1 MRIYTRTGDRG
12 ETGLFGGGRLS
23 KADLRV
29 EACGSVDE
37 LNAQLGWA
45 ETLVRH
51 LGLTAEIQGVQADL
65 LVIGADLATP
75 PEASAAAAA
84 RTRRVEAAQAARL
97 EAWIDRLQA
106 ETAPLTTLILPGGAA
121 GAAALH
127 VCRTVCRRA
136 ERRVVALAAAESV
149 NPQVIVYL
157 NRLSDLLFVLA
168 RWVNAREGAA
178 EPTWSG

>member
-1 MRIYTRTGDRG
+1 MRMRIYTRTGDRG

-29 EACGSVDE
+29 EAYGSVDE

-45 ETLVRH
+45 ETLARH
-51 LGLTAEIQGVQADL
+51 LGLTAEIQEVQADL

-84 RTRRVEAAQAARL
+84 RMET
-97 EAWIDRLQA
+97 WIDSLQA
-106 ETAPLTTLILPGGAA
+106 ETAPLTTFILPGGAA

-127 VCRTVCRRA
+127 VCRAVCRRA
-136 ERRVVALAAAESV
+136 ERRVVALAAAEAV
-149 NPQVIVYL
+149 NPPVIVY
-157 NRLSDLLFVLA
+157 
-168 RWVNAREGAA
+168 
-178 EPTWSG
+178 